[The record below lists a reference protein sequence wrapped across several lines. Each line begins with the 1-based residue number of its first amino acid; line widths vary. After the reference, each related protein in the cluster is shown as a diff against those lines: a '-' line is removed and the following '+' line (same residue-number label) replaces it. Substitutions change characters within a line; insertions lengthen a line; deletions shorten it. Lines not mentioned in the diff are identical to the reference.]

1 MVLHGPCHGF
11 RSLAGIGADMR
22 AQFFYGTL
30 CHTPLL
36 EVVLGR
42 LPPVQPARL
51 PGHAVRWAA
60 GESFPMILPD
70 PAAEAHGLYVPDIT
84 ADEAARLDYYEGGF
98 GYGVHPVDV
107 LHDGVQAPALV
118 YMPAPGMW
126 QPGAP
131 WRLQDWAESWGEVV
145 VEAARDFMHQRGRR
159 GSEEVLARYP
169 MMLTR
174 AGARLRARHAPG
186 PADLRRSPAPEDVAL
201 HSLDQPH
208 AGFFAVEAARLGFRR
223 FDGSMAGPVTREAFV
238 MGDAVT
244 VLPYDPA
251 RDRVLVV
258 EQFRAGAWARG
269 DANPW
274 SLEPVAGRIDGG
286 ETPEQ
291 AAHRETQEEAGLTL
305 QALRFVAR
313 YYPSPAAV
321 TEYLYSYVAVA
332 DLPDTTPGSG
342 GLASEDEDIRTHVLS
357 FDALMALVA
366 SGEVQN
372 GPLLVTALWLSH
384 HRDGLRG
391 GA

>member
-1 MVLHGPCHGF
+1 
-11 RSLAGIGADMR
+11 MR

-30 CHTPLL
+30 CHPPLL
-36 EVVLGR
+36 QVVLGR
-42 LPPVQPARL
+42 LPPLRPAWL
-51 PGHAVRWAA
+51 ADHAVDWAA
-60 GESFPMILPD
+60 GESFPVIR
-70 PAAEAHGLYVPDIT
+70 PAPGATAHGLFVPDIT
-84 ADEAARLDYYEGGF
+84 AAEAARLDFYEDGF
-98 GYGVHPVDV
+98 GYEVHPVDV
-107 LHDGVQAPALV
+107 LHDGVSEPALV
-118 YMPAPGMW
+118 YMPEPGRW
-126 QPGAP
+126 RPGAP
-131 WRLQDWAESWGEVV
+131 WSLDDWAGRWGAVV
-145 VEAARDFMHQRGRR
+145 TEAARDVMAQQGRR
-159 GSEEVLARYP
+159 ASAAVLARYP

-186 PADLRRSPAPEDVAL
+186 PADLRRSPAPEDVTL

-291 AAHRETQEEAGLTL
+291 AAHRETLEEAGLTL
-305 QALRFVAR
+305 QALCFVAR

-321 TEYLYSYVAVA
+321 AEYLYSYVAVA